1 MILPCASLFRS
12 RELNICIFPDA
23 EMEPDAE
30 TTEGLSLGS
39 TEAVGAQMR
48 GGKWLVNIG
57 MTEEVDS

>member
-48 GGKWLVNIG
+48 GVSGLSISV
-57 MTEEVDS
+57 

>member
-1 MILPCASLFRS
+1 
-12 RELNICIFPDA
+12 
-23 EMEPDAE
+23 MEPDAE

-48 GGKWLVNIG
+48 WGKWLVNIG

>member
-1 MILPCASLFRS
+1 MILLCASLFRS